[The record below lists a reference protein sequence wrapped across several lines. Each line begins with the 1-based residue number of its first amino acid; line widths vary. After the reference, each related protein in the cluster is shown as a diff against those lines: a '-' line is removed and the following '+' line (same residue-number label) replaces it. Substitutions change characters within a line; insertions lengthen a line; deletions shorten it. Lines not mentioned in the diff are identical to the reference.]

1 MNRFLPLLFFLS
13 IFLLFLSWIIIGGTK
28 ENPNPFIGKP
38 VPNSNIDFIGS
49 EDQSYKLKE
58 LLNGPGYKLINFWA
72 SWCLPCVVEHP
83 YLMALKG
90 KNNLIMI
97 GVNYKDTKDDA
108 NLFIE
113 NNGNPYDFT
122 GEDKSGYFGIDM
134 GITGVPETFIVD
146 ENGIIIVRHI
156 GPIDF
161 SNEILNR

>member
-1 MNRFLPLLFFLS
+1 
-13 IFLLFLSWIIIGGTK
+13 
-28 ENPNPFIGKP
+28 
-38 VPNSNIDFIGS
+38 
-49 EDQSYKLKE
+49 
-58 LLNGPGYKLINFWA
+58 
-72 SWCLPCVVEHP
+72 
-83 YLMALKG
+83 
-90 KNNLIMI
+90 MI

-146 ENGIIIVRHI
+146 ENGIIILRHI